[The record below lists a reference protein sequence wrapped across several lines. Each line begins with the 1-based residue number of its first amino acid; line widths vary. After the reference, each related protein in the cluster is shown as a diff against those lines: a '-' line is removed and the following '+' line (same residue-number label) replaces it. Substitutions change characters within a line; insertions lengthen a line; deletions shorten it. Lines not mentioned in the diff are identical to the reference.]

1 MPSKR
6 VKKKDLELKSQGS
19 GGGSG
24 REEKKLFQ
32 RLWSDDNEIE
42 LLEGMVN
49 YRAINS
55 ANPAEDVAAFVKKSP
70 HVEVTK
76 AQLLDKM
83 KRLRKKYR
91 NMAGQGKKGKDPT
104 FSKPHDRKT

>member
-1 MPSKR
+1 MVVGKR
-6 VKKKDLELKSQGS
+6 RSF
-19 GGGSG
+19 
-24 REEKKLFQ
+24 FQ

-83 KRLRKKYR
+83 KRLRKKYCS
-91 NMAGQGKKGKDPT
+91 MAG
-104 FSKPHDRKT
+104 

>member
-1 MPSKR
+1 M
-6 VKKKDLELKSQGS
+6 
-19 GGGSG
+19 
-24 REEKKLFQ
+24 
-32 RLWSDDNEIE
+32 
-42 LLEGMVN
+42 N

-83 KRLRKKYR
+83 KRFKEEVPQYGWARKER
-91 NMAGQGKKGKDPT
+91 
-104 FSKPHDRKT
+104 